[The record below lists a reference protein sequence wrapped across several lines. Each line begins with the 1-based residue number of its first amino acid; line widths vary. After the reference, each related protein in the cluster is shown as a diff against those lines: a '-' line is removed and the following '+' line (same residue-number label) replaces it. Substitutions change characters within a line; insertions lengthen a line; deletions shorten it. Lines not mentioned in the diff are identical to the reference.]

1 MLQALVNLTGIPVHE
16 LFDVIGGSSTGGILA
31 IAFGA
36 CKLSP
41 EAAHDMYVSLTS
53 KIFQRQGLSRV
64 LPDVMLYAIGHTVFS
79 NAALEEVRRHRMC
92 LSLPLFLSFSLS
104 QSLCLCRRR
113 CQQRGRQAG
122 PPPPPAFHLPVCPCY

>member
-1 MLQALVNLTGIPVHE
+1 VLQALVNLTGIPVHE

-92 LSLPLFLSFSLS
+92 LSLPLSLS
-104 QSLCLCRRR
+104 RSVS
-113 CQQRGRQAG
+113 A
-122 PPPPPAFHLPVCPCY
+122 AAAAD